1 MKNPKF
7 FTVKEADQTIGLLET
22 TLERIK
28 RSKQEFLWLQGELA
42 ILELIVEC
50 GADGNNPN
58 AIELAQKTK
67 RFKRIAENIEKDVA
81 ALEATGFVAEHFE
94 DVSEA
99 HLNRPA
105 EAAAD
110 GQLTL
115 AVFVD
120 DLGRKAGNARRSLEE
135 GRIRLVRGVFRA
147 T

>member
-58 AIELAQKTK
+58 AVELAQKTK
-67 RFKRIAENIEKDVA
+67 RFKRIAESIEKDVA
-81 ALEATGFVAEHFE
+81 ALEATGCVLRDLDAGIVDFFSIQDGTVVFLCWKKGEDSIEHW
-94 DVSEA
+94 
-99 HLNRPA
+99 HTIR
-105 EAAAD
+105 D
-110 GQLTL
+110 G
-115 AVFVD
+115 FG
-120 DLGRKAGNARRSLEE
+120 GRQPLDRSPST
-135 GRIRLVRGVFRA
+135 R
-147 T
+147 

>member
-58 AIELAQKTK
+58 AVELAQKTK
-67 RFKRIAENIEKDVA
+67 RFKRIAKNIEKDVA
-81 ALEATGFVAEHFE
+81 ALEATGCVLRDLDSGIVDFFSIQDGTVVFLCWKKGEESIEHWH
-94 DVSEA
+94 SI
-99 HLNRPA
+99 R
-105 EAAAD
+105 D
-110 GQLTL
+110 G
-115 AVFVD
+115 FG
-120 DLGRKAGNARRSLEE
+120 GRQPLDRSPS
-135 GRIRLVRGVFRA
+135 
-147 T
+147 TP

>member
-22 TLERIK
+22 TLTRIK

-67 RFKRIAENIEKDVA
+67 RFKRIAESIEKDVA
-81 ALEATGFVAEHFE
+81 ALEATGCVLRDLDAGIVDFFSIQDGTVVFLCWKKGEESIEHWH
-94 DVSEA
+94 SI
-99 HLNRPA
+99 R
-105 EAAAD
+105 D
-110 GQLTL
+110 G
-115 AVFVD
+115 FR
-120 DLGRKAGNARRSLEE
+120 GRQPLDRSPST
-135 GRIRLVRGVFRA
+135 R
-147 T
+147 